1 MSRRAFTLIELLV
14 VIAVVGILAAI
25 LLPAMVRS
33 KAVAKR
39 IHCVGNVRQLA
50 LVTHFYADDNQDRLP
65 SYAGRNSLDVLDR
78 EGWMMNWDWLF
89 GNGYLDRNTNVLQC
103 AANFRPRSALGF
115 SGRFSSFAT
124 WLSFNF
130 AYGWNNVGLAD
141 DSVKPFSRLKS
152 SFGRGLIW
160 RSVKLG
166 SVSSPADG
174 ISLGDASGWDF
185 PAISVNGVRVSGKLF
200 PPILSPMPQ
209 PGFFPRYSFHLT
221 RRHYGNANMAFLDG
235 HVEHG
240 SLRDWT
246 LPVESVHRRW
256 HWDGKAHLD
265 RLRYRDADN
274 WAPLRGMDEE
284 LPADD

>member
-1 MSRRAFTLIELLV
+1 MRNRAFTLIELLV
-14 VIAVVGILAAI
+14 VIAVIGILAAI
-25 LLPAMVRS
+25 FLLALSRA

-50 LVTHFYADDNQDRLP
+50 LATHLYAGDYADRLP
-65 SYAGRNSLDVLDR
+65 PSFDFSESVVGGDR
-78 EGWMMNWDWLF
+78 LFWTWLLWD
-89 GNGYLDRNTNVLQC
+89 GYLGRSKDVFQC
-103 AANFRPRSALGF
+103 AGNRVPQS
-115 SGRFSSFAT
+115 
-124 WLSFNF
+124 WLSFSNEFNF
-130 AYGWNNVGLAD
+130 SYGWNRYGLNNGD
-141 DSVKPFSRLKS
+141 LQYGYGFSLAGKKD
-152 SFGRGLIW
+152 

-166 SVSSPADG
+166 SVVSPSG
-174 ISLGDASGWDF
+174 CVVLGDTAGWAFANVSINARSLKDF
-185 PAISVNGVRVSGKLF
+185 RQPDRAHLF
-200 PPILSPMPQ
+200 PFLSPVARS
-209 PGFFPRYSFHLT
+209 GLFPLYSFHLT

-265 RLRYRDADN
+265 RLVYRDVDN

>member
-1 MSRRAFTLIELLV
+1 MRNRAFTLIELLV
-14 VIAVVGILAAI
+14 IIAIVGILAAI
-25 LLPAMVRS
+25 FLPALSRS

-50 LVTHFYADDNQDRLP
+50 LATHLYADDN
-65 SYAGRNSLDVLDR
+65 S
-78 EGWMMNWDWLF
+78 DWLPLISDF
-89 GNGYLDRNTNVLQC
+89 SESMVGGDRTFWTWLLWDGYLDRNKEVFQC
-103 AANFRPRSALGF
+103 AGNRVPQSLFPVPSDF
-115 SGRFSSFAT
+115 N
-124 WLSFNF
+124 LS
-130 AYGWNNVGLAD
+130 YGWNRYGLNNGD
-141 DSVKPFSRLKS
+141 LVFGYGS
-152 SFGRGLIW
+152 SLAGKVE

-166 SVSSPADG
+166 SVVSPSDCLV
-174 ISLGDASGWDF
+174 LGDTAGWAFANVSINVRDSSGNVRDSLDF
-185 PAISVNGVRVSGKLF
+185 RQPNHVGLF
-200 PPILSPMPQ
+200 PLISPVYS
-209 PGFFPRYSFHLT
+209 GFGPRYTFHLT

-265 RLRYRDADN
+265 RLVYGDAAN

-284 LPADD
+284 LPSGD